1 MKDIEEFLCLGEA
14 QNSKAL
20 DDVICSLG
28 SELFFI
34 LLELYVETRAIVI
47 ANFYIAHYINK

>member
-34 LLELYVETRAIVI
+34 LMELYVETRAIVI